1 MNIKRFE
8 SLESNDPEDF
18 FQKLEDTWGVEIETD
33 YEVGSS
39 STYDDDEMLLVSI
52 SIDSLEEFFFFFSI
66 EHRTPGIKSS
76 TFCLGK
82 YCDFMKHLP
91 NCISHMISSC
101 EGKYEYGELNQNE
114 YRITISFI
122 IQHD

>member
-52 SIDSLEEFFFFFSI
+52 SIDSLEEFFPEYTR
-66 EHRTPGIKSS
+66 EHKTHGIKFSN
-76 TFCLGK
+76 FRFDK
-82 YCDFMKHLP
+82 YCDFMKDLH